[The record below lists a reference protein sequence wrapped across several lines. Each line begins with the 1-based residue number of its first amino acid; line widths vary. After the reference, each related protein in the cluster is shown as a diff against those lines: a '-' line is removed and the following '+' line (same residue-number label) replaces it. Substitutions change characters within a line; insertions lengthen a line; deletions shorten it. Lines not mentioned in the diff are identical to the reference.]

1 MKSGLAA
8 LFVLLWPVL
17 NGGSVQAV
25 AGPPANN
32 SEFRQVADTMTID
45 SQHSVNWEYVD
56 SMVIAKTD
64 TCYTVYTV
72 SGTAILDPGDV
83 LYIGIKDGEGDYDAA
98 ADDTLVVR
106 AHRWPPGG
114 KSYVPFSF
122 IYLDSLISQTDASDT
137 IYVTGAVK
145 GSATWET
152 VMIDNLHFTCEV
164 IDID

>member
-1 MKSGLAA
+1 MKSLLRSALAVLVVVLMAGL
-8 LFVLLWPVL
+8 
-17 NGGSVQAV
+17 VQAV

-45 SQHSVNWEYVD
+45 SQHSVNWEYID

-72 SGTAILDPGDV
+72 SGVAILDPGDV

-98 ADDTLVVR
+98 ADDTLIVR

-137 IYVTGAVK
+137 IYVTAAVK
-145 GSATWET
+145 GSAAWET